1 LNVIS
6 NICQNENNLLFDYD
20 SKDYYSFSLSIKGN
34 GFLIKKRNKLTFTT
48 KREELNKDT
57 YVASIRKNEDE
68 FYINT
73 EEELKNPL
81 YDKNLEDKLWI
92 VLRNTKFKDD
102 LGYRLREGDK
112 IKFGKVVFKVCELNC
127 DKDYNRANVLKN
139 YKSTSRVPPKRGTN
153 LNRDNI
159 SCDISNNAK
168 NSKPKF
174 STMCRICLMD
184 ENDDD
189 NPLISPCKCT
199 GSVRFVHLIC
209 MRTWLNAKT
218 ISKNIKN
225 YKIYSFKNFECELC
239 KTKIPGIEIFLNN
252 S

>member
-1 LNVIS
+1 MNVIS

-112 IKFGKVVFKVCELNC
+112 IKFGKVFLS
-127 DKDYNRANVLKN
+127 RANKIL
-139 YKSTSRVPPKRGTN
+139 N
-153 LNRDNI
+153 LD
-159 SCDISNNAK
+159 SSSVTVWQK
-168 NSKPKF
+168 K
-174 STMCRICLMD
+174 
-184 ENDDD
+184 
-189 NPLISPCKCT
+189 LIF
-199 GSVRFVHLIC
+199 GHL
-209 MRTWLNAKT
+209 
-218 ISKNIKN
+218 
-225 YKIYSFKNFECELC
+225 
-239 KTKIPGIEIFLNN
+239 
-252 S
+252 